1 MWQSFLRLECEYI
14 SSRHI
19 VFTYKKAA
27 GRCILLHIAVNI
39 LFGGLKCNQLIL
51 LASYMPLTKC
61 KWREVGMWRET
72 GQWREVGKWRETGQ
86 WRAVVNS
93 LHWQV
98 EGTWQLT
105 ETPKSVD
112 GLWLY
117 ASGNIKHL
125 MFQINAKLKL
135 SINSLCFLHICI
147 IKTQAS
153 HFQSFEVNF
162 LDMRPNKASNL
173 KLRTKPKWELENVMK
188 NWKLWLKYLVYMPY

>member
-1 MWQSFLRLECEYI
+1 
-14 SSRHI
+14 
-19 VFTYKKAA
+19 
-27 GRCILLHIAVNI
+27 
-39 LFGGLKCNQLIL
+39 
-51 LASYMPLTKC
+51 MPLTKC

-86 WRAVVNS
+86 WRVLVNS

-117 ASGNIKHL
+117 ASGNIKNL

-135 SINSLCFLHICI
+135 SINSLYFLHIQFI
-147 IKTQAS
+147 NIQAS
-153 HFQSFEVNF
+153 QFLSFEADC
-162 LDMRPNKASNL
+162 LDMRPNKDSNL
-173 KLRTKPKWELENVMK
+173 KLRTKPKCELENVMEV
-188 NWKLWLKYLVYMPY
+188 L